1 MAFAPRHATT
11 CGRRARA
18 NSVIATSTP
27 PRFRPATRVSFSTLC
42 APEVEASAG
51 PGAQGLVREVLGT
64 RSISSNLAMLCNNP
78 MPGQL

>member
-18 NSVIATSTP
+18 SSVIATSMP
-27 PRFRPATRVSFSTLC
+27 PLFRLATRVSLSTAC
-42 APEVEASAG
+42 APKVEASAG
-51 PGAQGLVREVLGT
+51 PGARGLVREVPGT